1 MISSA
6 VTKVFCVVA
15 RWFTKEPH
23 HIMILFGVQVDARLG
38 DFFHLFYRPP
48 GEKRKRDHFVQ

>member
-15 RWFTKEPH
+15 RWFTIEPH
-23 HIMILFGVQVDARLG
+23 HIMILFGVDARLG